1 MTPAPRTRRRTTV
14 WVAGGVFAVATAVVF
29 WVVAVSSASAGA
41 ASVLIG
47 PLDERSLLTL
57 TPLLA
62 FASLCVGLWGIEAPR
77 GMLPLKVIGVVLAG
91 CAGALAAF
99 VSLITVDARV
109 TPVLYA
115 GCDTG
120 YVVVERSFLMGSSG
134 TVYRQDGAFIGTE
147 VGRTSGDNGFQPF
160 SMGGYAVTE
169 EQGTLTVSYAV
180 NRPVPSMGVTGGGPS
195 ISLPVLDGRA
205 PHCAPGA
212 GSGPTP
218 APTTPS
224 AEPEPAPE
232 PVTVTAIDRDLREMI
247 GASFAAASGT
257 VVDASGAPLDAST
270 LPISSAPCTDAP
282 GTRREVQIGFR
293 TGDNTR
299 SLASILAVWD
309 EAGYEKD
316 RAMREDIRYS
326 EDLPVS
332 RVSLTDTSSID
343 GLLHLT
349 STSVCIPSS

>member
-1 MTPAPRTRRRTTV
+1 MTPAPRTRRRTAV
-14 WVAGGVFAVATAVVF
+14 WIAGGVFAVATAVVF

-47 PLDERSLLTL
+47 PLDQRSLLTL
-57 TPLLA
+57 SVLLA
-62 FASLCVGLWGIEAPR
+62 LTSLFVGLWSIEAPR
-77 GMLPLKVIGVVLAG
+77 RMLPLKVIGVVLAG

-99 VSLITVDARV
+99 VSLMTVDARV

-134 TVYRQDGAFIGTE
+134 TVYRQDGAFIVTE

-169 EQGTLTVSYAV
+169 EQGTLTVSYSV
-180 NRPVPSMGVTGGGPS
+180 NRPVPSTGVTGGGPS
-195 ISLPVLDGRA
+195 ISLPVLDGRT
-205 PHCAPGA
+205 PHCAPGT

-218 APTTPS
+218 TPTSPS
-224 AEPEPAPE
+224 AEPD
-232 PVTVTAIDRDLREMI
+232 PVTVKAIDRDLREMI
-247 GASFAAASGT
+247 GASFAAASGA

-293 TGDNTR
+293 TGDNAR
-299 SLASILAVWD
+299 SLESILAVWD

-316 RAMREDIRYS
+316 RAMHEDIRYS
-326 EDLPVS
+326 EYLPVS
-332 RVSLTDTSSID
+332 RVSLKDTSSID
-343 GLLHLT
+343 GLIHLA